1 MEINKQKPTRDL
13 KGSRLK
19 GHLQTLNSS
28 CICLFFFSMTL
39 QVKMMF
45 SCFQW
50 NNMISPLPL
59 KCKTLF
65 KHTKHFIIIQ
75 PTPVR
80 IVRMRGTEA
89 RLLGGDKQREVIIQ
103 FSCPLMVF
111 PPLSLKNRKDF
122 VSKPQHGSKQ
132 NQQIRFLFPSHKS
145 KLVIVVL
152 QHK

>member
-1 MEINKQKPTRDL
+1 
-13 KGSRLK
+13 
-19 GHLQTLNSS
+19 
-28 CICLFFFSMTL
+28 MTL
-39 QVKMMF
+39 QAKMMF

-50 NNMISPLPL
+50 NNMTPPPI

-75 PTPVR
+75 PIPVR

-89 RLLGGDKQREVIIQ
+89 RLLGGDEQREAIIQ
-103 FSCPLMVF
+103 FSCPLVVF
-111 PPLSLKNRKDF
+111 PPLSLKNRNDF
-122 VSKPQHGSKQ
+122 VSKPQHGLK
-132 NQQIRFLFPSHKS
+132 QQIRFLFPSHKS